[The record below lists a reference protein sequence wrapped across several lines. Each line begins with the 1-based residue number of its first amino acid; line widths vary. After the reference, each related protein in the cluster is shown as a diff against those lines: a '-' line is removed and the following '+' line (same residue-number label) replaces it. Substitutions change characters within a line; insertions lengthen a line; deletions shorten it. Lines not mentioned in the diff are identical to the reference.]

1 MGRSLPRL
9 LGAMGVLA
17 CLCLPQAGRSQVVY
31 SNGVPDNK
39 GGLRVNGGFVSA
51 NDFHVGSPTT
61 LTSFDWYAL
70 RVGNAG
76 PLNTTD
82 NFSWTI
88 FSDAAGQPGSALAGA
103 SVTGATGTRTAF
115 YCCGS
120 SHLYQT
126 YSFSGIGL
134 GGLSLGAGTYW
145 LALGGF
151 AETSPGLSGANT
163 RAYWASSSGFSGD
176 ESYTFNGGSW
186 TEVPMEGAFTIYGS
200 QSVPEPTSIVLL
212 GTGLVG
218 LGSMFRRRRQTPL
231 TWNRGV

>member
-1 MGRSLPRL
+1 MPQT
-9 LGAMGVLA
+9 GA
-17 CLCLPQAGRSQVVY
+17 SQVVY
-31 SNGVPDNK
+31 SNGSPDNL

-51 NDFHVGSPTT
+51 NDFHVGAPTT
-61 LTSFDWYAL
+61 LTSFDWYSL

-88 FSDAAGQPGSALAGA
+88 FSDAAGQPGSALGGA

-115 YCCGS
+115 YCCGT

-145 LALGGF
+145 LAIGNF
-151 AETSPGLSGANT
+151 AETLPGLTGVNA

-186 TEVPMEGAFTIYGS
+186 TEVPMEGAFTIYGT
-200 QSVPEPTSIVLL
+200 QAVPEPGSLALL
-212 GTGLVG
+212 ALGLVA
-218 LGSMFRRRRQTPL
+218 LVPTFRRKL
-231 TWNRGV
+231 SK